1 MLSSDTH
8 RGLPL
13 ISLPSPMLPGGP
25 PLQLPTSTWTRRVWQ
40 CGAHN
45 ACSQLRQLSLPPV
58 PFPCTGGPTPAAA
71 QALGNTTSGSVAR
84 TMPAHSSDSCSL
96 TSAPQPLSTP
106 AAAQAPGH
114 PTSGSVAH
122 TMPAQTSGSFAL
134 TWVSFPVQ
142 GGLPLQLPKHLDTPE
157 ELEPLKEALHRAHR
171 RVQSSAQIR
180 EDLEG
185 EVSRHHL
192 HACRH
197 GDLCRCLHTLRRC
210 ILGAWYHRGANR
222 EVMCRCAT
230 ACLYK

>member
-1 MLSSDTH
+1 
-8 RGLPL
+8 
-13 ISLPSPMLPGGP
+13 
-25 PLQLPTSTWTRRVWQ
+25 
-40 CGAHN
+40 
-45 ACSQLRQLSLPPV
+45 
-58 PFPCTGGPTPAAA
+58 
-71 QALGNTTSGSVAR
+71 
-84 TMPAHSSDSCSL
+84 
-96 TSAPQPLSTP
+96 
-106 AAAQAPGH
+106 
-114 PTSGSVAH
+114 
-122 TMPAQTSGSFAL
+122 MPAQTSGSFAL

-222 EVMCRCAT
+222 EVSNVQVCHSLSLQTRRLGNAMNSVKASRDDICTGSPHFLRRLAT
-230 ACLYK
+230 CTTVMAFRVTASFSSSRSLWGLLPP